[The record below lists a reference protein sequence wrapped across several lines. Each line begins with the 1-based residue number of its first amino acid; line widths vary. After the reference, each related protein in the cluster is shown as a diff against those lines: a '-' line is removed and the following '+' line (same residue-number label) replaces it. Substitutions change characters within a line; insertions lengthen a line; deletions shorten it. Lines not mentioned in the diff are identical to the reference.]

1 MTTVSMT
8 TADPATA
15 KADVVVIATMP
26 STPATKPSTHDGPG
40 TNEASGAAALPILA
54 AGAKTIDAAFGKK
67 LASVLAGLGGTGRAG
82 EIVKVPALG
91 TLGAPLLIAVG
102 LGPDGPTP
110 VRLRAA
116 VASATRA
123 AKGTKK
129 VVLAL
134 PSSDVASVAAQAEGA
149 ISGGYDFTAFR
160 TTSLAGRKPAARA
173 VQVTADGRALPIA
186 TARAAVKRGLVVGQA
201 LTFARDLINTP
212 PRDLPPAGLA
222 EQARKA
228 AESVGVKV
236 EILDEKALQRK
247 GFGGHVGVGQGS
259 PRPPRLVA
267 LRWAPP
273 RATAHIALVGKGIT
287 FDSGGLSLKPP
298 TSMETMKCDMS
309 GAAAVAA
316 AVVAAAS
323 LKSPVAV
330 TGWLCCAENMPSG
343 TAIRPSDVLTMYGG
357 TRVEVLNTDAEGR
370 LVLADGLARAAEDR
384 PDAIIDI
391 ATLTGAAIVAL
402 GPKIAA
408 LMANDDAFRDR
419 VAQAAASAGE
429 ELWPMPLPA
438 EMRDRLDS
446 SVADLANVPP
456 SGGRDGGMLTAG
468 LFLKHFVPDET
479 PWAHLDI
486 AGPAWNGGEASGD
499 TAKGGVGFGVRTL
512 LALIESYAS

>member
-1 MTTVSMT
+1 M
-8 TADPATA
+8 
-15 KADVVVIATMP
+15 
-26 STPATKPSTHDGPG
+26 
-40 TNEASGAAALPILA
+40 
-54 AGAKTIDAAFGKK
+54 
-67 LASVLAGLGGTGRAG
+67 
-82 EIVKVPALG
+82 
-91 TLGAPLLIAVG
+91 
-102 LGPDGPTP
+102 
-110 VRLRAA
+110 
-116 VASATRA
+116 
-123 AKGTKK
+123 
-129 VVLAL
+129 
-134 PSSDVASVAAQAEGA
+134 
-149 ISGGYDFTAFR
+149 
-160 TTSLAGRKPAARA
+160 
-173 VQVTADGRALPIA
+173 TADGRALPIA

-228 AESVGVKV
+228 AEPLGVKV
-236 EILDEKALQRK
+236 EVLDEKALQRK

-267 LRWAPP
+267 LRWTPP

-287 FDSGGLSLKPP
+287 FDSGGLSLKPS
-298 TSMETMKCDMS
+298 TAMETMKCDMS

-370 LVLADGLARAAEDR
+370 LVLADGLARAAEDK

-429 ELWPMPLPA
+429 EFWPMPLPA
-438 EMRDRLDS
+438 DMRDRLDS

-456 SGGRDGGMLTAG
+456 SGGRDGRHA
-468 LFLKHFVPDET
+468 HRRSVPQALRPGRDAVGASRHRRSGVERRRSQRRHRQGRHRIRRPDVARADRVVRELIAT
-479 PWAHLDI
+479 PLSCCGSA
-486 AGPAWNGGEASGD
+486 E
-499 TAKGGVGFGVRTL
+499 V
-512 LALIESYAS
+512 ALRSR